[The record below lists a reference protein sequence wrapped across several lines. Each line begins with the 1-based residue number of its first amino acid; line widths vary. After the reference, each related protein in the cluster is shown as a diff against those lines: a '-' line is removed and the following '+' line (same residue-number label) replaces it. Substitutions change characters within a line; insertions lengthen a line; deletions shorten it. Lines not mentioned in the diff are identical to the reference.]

1 MRLKNNE
8 FNVYE
13 EINNCKKEIEKRKTN
28 KDPSLENCA
37 IEDKIINILKLYS
50 VLFDNYINNK
60 LFFLYQIHFM
70 MKIKNL

>member
-1 MRLKNNE
+1 MYKEAEKYGIKAKNSYLEFNSKLKQIELRLKNNE

-37 IEDKIINILKLYS
+37 IEDIKII
-50 VLFDNYINNK
+50 
-60 LFFLYQIHFM
+60 
-70 MKIKNL
+70 

>member
-28 KDPSLENCA
+28 KDPSSENCD
-37 IEDKIINILKLYS
+37 IEDKIINILKSHS
-50 VLFDNYINNK
+50 VLFDDYVKNK
-60 LFFLYQIHFM
+60 LLFFY
-70 MKIKNL
+70 IKSIFENRIK